1 MRKINV
7 KMNLYCVNKC
17 KHENPQESF
26 HGDSHQLVLTL
37 KTDTGFQSTG
47 ENRPTLHW
55 TSS

>member
-7 KMNLYCVNKC
+7 KMNLYCVNIC